1 MRLIFVIKFY
11 GGGNCY
17 WKGEVMTDSARS
29 RGERGVLISILQT
42 VLQKEADRSKMD
54 KLGFKLLISRNG
66 NKNGVIYE
74 IRNYRG

>member
-17 WKGEVMTDSARS
+17 WKGEVMTDPARS

-42 VLQKEADRSKMD
+42 VLQK
-54 KLGFKLLISRNG
+54 
-66 NKNGVIYE
+66 
-74 IRNYRG
+74 